1 MPVYEYACPSCGAN
15 FEKQQSIT
23 ANPIKTCPECGGRK
37 VQRLI
42 SNTSFVLKGSG
53 WYVTD
58 YARKGK
64 SPESSSKESG
74 SKEGGSKESSSKSE
88 GSTKSS
94 DSADSKTGTSKKE
107 GSGDCKPS
115 TKASSSSNTTASA

>member
-64 SPESSSKESG
+64 TGDAPSKEST
-74 SKEGGSKESSSKSE
+74 SKSE
-88 GSTKSS
+88 GSAKSEGSSKSS
-94 DSADSKTGTSKKE
+94 DSADSKPSTSNKE
-107 GSGDCKPS
+107 SAGDGKTS
-115 TKASSSSNTTASA
+115 TKASSSSSTTASA

>member
-1 MPVYEYACPSCGAN
+1 MPIYEYQCPSCGVT

-42 SNTSFVLKGSG
+42 SSTSFVLKGSG

-58 YARKGK
+58 YGKGGSGPAK
-64 SPESSSKESG
+64 DKEKSKE
-74 SKEGGSKESSSKSE
+74 KDSSSKSDGGSST
-88 GSTKSS
+88 GSTSTATAS
-94 DSADSKTGTSKKE
+94 DS
-107 GSGDCKPS
+107 KPS
-115 TKASSSSNTTASA
+115 TAPEKSSTTKPAPASS

>member
-1 MPVYEYACPSCGAN
+1 MPIYEYQCPSCGVT

-42 SNTSFVLKGSG
+42 SSTSFVLKGSG

-58 YARKGK
+58 YGKGGSGTKEKGK
-64 SPESSSKESG
+64 DKDSS
-74 SKEGGSKESSSKSE
+74 
-88 GSTKSS
+88 STKSESTSTSSASESKSSTSS
-94 DSADSKTGTSKKE
+94 DKPASTSK
-107 GSGDCKPS
+107 PAA
-115 TKASSSSNTTASA
+115 ASS

>member
-1 MPVYEYACPSCGAN
+1 MPIYEYQCPSCGVT

-42 SNTSFVLKGSG
+42 SSTSFVLKGSG

-58 YARKGK
+58 YGKGGSGKDKGK
-64 SPESSSKESG
+64 DKDSSSPAKSESSS
-74 SKEGGSKESSSKSE
+74 SSSTSE
-88 GSTKSS
+88 SKPSS
-94 DSADSKTGTSKKE
+94 SADKPASTSK
-107 GSGDCKPS
+107 PAA
-115 TKASSSSNTTASA
+115 ASS

>member
-1 MPVYEYACPSCGAN
+1 MPIYEYQCPSCGVT

-42 SNTSFVLKGSG
+42 SSTSFVLKGSG

-58 YARKGK
+58 YGKGGSGAKDKAKDKDSSPAK
-64 SPESSSKESG
+64 SESG
-74 SKEGGSKESSSKSE
+74 STSSA
-88 GSTKSS
+88 S
-94 DSADSKTGTSKKE
+94 D
-107 GSGDCKPS
+107 
-115 TKASSSSNTTASA
+115 TKASSSADKPASTKPAGASS

>member
-1 MPVYEYACPSCGAN
+1 MPIYEYQCPSCGVT

-42 SNTSFVLKGSG
+42 SSTSFVLKGSG

-58 YARKGK
+58 YGKGGSGANKDKDKPKDSAAK
-64 SPESSSKESG
+64 SESS
-74 SKEGGSKESSSKSE
+74 
-88 GSTKSS
+88 
-94 DSADSKTGTSKKE
+94 
-107 GSGDCKPS
+107 
-115 TKASSSSNTTASA
+115 ASSSTSETKSTTSAEKPASTKPAAASS